1 MEDTVFNE
9 RYKIIEKV
17 GGGGMAD
24 VYKAEDL
31 VLGRTVALK
40 ILHKQYA
47 SDEGF
52 LERFRREAR
61 AAAKLSH
68 PNVVSIFDVGEE
80 NGVHFIVME
89 FVKGMTLK
97 KLIQKDAPLSTE
109 KVVHIAMQIAKA
121 MEFAHEHEII
131 HRDIKP
137 QNVIITDDGEIKV
150 TDFGIARAGATSTM
164 TRTGAVMGTAHYIS
178 PEQAQGSIVGP
189 TTDVYSLGVVMYEM
203 ATGELPFRGE
213 NPVSVAL
220 KHINDTPMPP
230 RSVFGDIPVSLEAV
244 IMKSMAKNPNDR
256 YRSAEAVRED
266 LKRVIEGL
274 PVKVMG
280 AVVPGGSDAS
290 DMTRTMTAQQPRTA
304 AANGRNGRRKPKKG
318 LIAAIIAAILLLL
331 IGAGVL
337 AYTLLSAPN
346 VVVPDIKGKT
356 LSQAQQA
363 LDAVGLKLRV
373 EKEIANDKVQPG
385 RVISQNPAS
394 GAKMKKGDTVTVVM
408 SKGLDTVAAPDL
420 TGKTEAEAAAIL
432 KKAGL
437 LLGKVDSGSSD
448 TVAEGQVMAQSPK
461 AGARVEKGGTVDIT
475 ISTGAEQVKVPD
487 VTNNTVDAATSI
499 LQNAGFKVERFDDYN
514 ETVAKDHVIKQSPIA
529 GDKASEGSTVTIT
542 VSKGSAKVTMKNLKG
557 MSKADA
563 IAWLTENDL
572 QNSVTTAA
580 GPPGTVP
587 GNVWDQDPAAGT
599 VVTKGSTTVGLWV
612 QPSP

>member
-1 MEDTVFNE
+1 M
-9 RYKIIEKV
+9 
-17 GGGGMAD
+17 
-24 VYKAEDL
+24 
-31 VLGRTVALK
+31 
-40 ILHKQYA
+40 
-47 SDEGF
+47 
-52 LERFRREAR
+52 
-61 AAAKLSH
+61 
-68 PNVVSIFDVGEE
+68 
-80 NGVHFIVME
+80 
-89 FVKGMTLK
+89 
-97 KLIQKDAPLSTE
+97 
-109 KVVHIAMQIAKA
+109 
-121 MEFAHEHEII
+121 
-131 HRDIKP
+131 
-137 QNVIITDDGEIKV
+137 
-150 TDFGIARAGATSTM
+150 
-164 TRTGAVMGTAHYIS
+164 
-178 PEQAQGSIVGP
+178 
-189 TTDVYSLGVVMYEM
+189 
-203 ATGELPFRGE
+203 
-213 NPVSVAL
+213 
-220 KHINDTPMPP
+220 
-230 RSVFGDIPVSLEAV
+230 
-244 IMKSMAKNPNDR
+244 
-256 YRSAEAVRED
+256 
-266 LKRVIEGL
+266 
-274 PVKVMG
+274 
-280 AVVPGGSDAS
+280 
-290 DMTRTMTAQQPRTA
+290 
-304 AANGRNGRRKPKKG
+304 
-318 LIAAIIAAILLLL
+318 LLL
-331 IGAGVL
+331 IGIGVL
-337 AYTLLSAPN
+337 AYTLLTAPN

-385 RVISQNPAS
+385 RVISQNPSS

-475 ISTGAEQVKVPD
+475 ISSGAEQVKVPD

-572 QNSVTTAA
+572 QNSITTAA

-599 VVTKGSTTVGLWV
+599 VVAKGSTTVGLWV
-612 QPSP
+612 QPGP

>member
-1 MEDTVFNE
+1 LEDAVFNG

-24 VYKAEDL
+24 VYKAEDQ

-40 ILHKQYA
+40 ILHKQFA

-61 AAAKLSH
+61 AAAKLTH
-68 PNVVSIFDVGEE
+68 PNIVSIYDVGEE
-80 NGVHFIVME
+80 GGVHFIVME

-109 KVVHIAMQIAKA
+109 KVVHISMQIAKA

-137 QNVIITDDGEIKV
+137 QNVIITDNGEIKV

-189 TTDVYSLGVVMYEM
+189 TTDIYSLGVVMYEM

-220 KHINDTPMPP
+220 KHINDTPIPP

-244 IMKSMAKNPNDR
+244 IIKCMTKNPNER
-256 YRSAEAVRED
+256 YRSADAVRED

-274 PVKVMG
+274 PVKIVG
-280 AVVPGGSDAS
+280 AATPAAGDPS
-290 DMTRTMTAQQPRTA
+290 DMTRTIAAQNGLPSGRKVQKKPRW
-304 AANGRNGRRKPKKG
+304 G
-318 LIAAIIAAILLLL
+318 LIAAIIAIVLILL
-331 IGAGVL
+331 IGGGVL
-337 AYTLLSAPN
+337 AYTLISSPSI
-346 VVVPDIKGKT
+346 VVPDIKGKT

-363 LDAVGLKLRV
+363 LDAVGLKLQV
-373 EKEIANDKVQPG
+373 TKEVTNDKIAPG
-385 RVISQNPAS
+385 RVISQDPTA
-394 GAKMKKGDTVTVVM
+394 GAKMKKGGTVTVVM
-408 SKGLDTVAAPDL
+408 SKGLETVAAPDL
-420 TGKTEAEAAAIL
+420 TGKTEAEASALL

-437 LLGKVDSGSSD
+437 LLGKIDTGFSD
-448 TVAEGQVMAQSPK
+448 TIAEGQVMAQSPK
-461 AGARVEKGGTVDIT
+461 AGARVEKGGAIDIT
-475 ISTGAEQVKVPD
+475 ISGGAQQLKVPD

-499 LQNAGFKVERFDDYN
+499 LENSGFKVSRFDDYN
-514 ETVAKDHVIKQSPIA
+514 ETIAKDHVIKQSPIA
-529 GDKASEGSTVTIT
+529 GEKAAKGSTVTIT
-542 VSKGSAKVTMKNLKG
+542 VSKGSSKVTMIDLRG
-557 MSKADA
+557 MLQANAK
-563 IAWLTENDL
+563 AWLDSNGL
-572 QNSVTTAA
+572 LMTTTPAPA
-580 GPPGTVP
+580 PPGTP
-587 GNVWDQDPAAGT
+587 
-599 VVTKGSTTVGLWV
+599 STTVMT
-612 QPSP
+612 QNPSNSTVVDRGSTISLGVSP

>member
-1 MEDTVFNE
+1 LEEAVFNG
-9 RYKIIEKV
+9 RYRIIEKV

-24 VYKAEDL
+24 VYRAEDQ

-40 ILHKQYA
+40 ILHKQFA

-61 AAAKLSH
+61 AAAKLTH
-68 PNVVSIFDVGEE
+68 PNIVSIYDVGEE
-80 NGVHFIVME
+80 GGVHFIVME
-89 FVKGMTLK
+89 YVHGMTLK

-109 KVVHIAMQIAKA
+109 KVVHIGMQIAKA

-137 QNVIITDDGEIKV
+137 QNVIITDNGEIKV

-220 KHINDTPMPP
+220 KHINDTPIPP
-230 RSVFGDIPVSLEAV
+230 RSVFGDLPASLEAV
-244 IMKSMAKNPNDR
+244 IIKCMAKNPNER
-256 YRSAEAVRED
+256 YRSAEAVRDD

-274 PVKVMG
+274 PVKIMG
-280 AVVPGGSDAS
+280 AATSAAGDAS
-290 DMTRTMTAQQPRTA
+290 DMTRTMAAQSSRPA
-304 AANGRNGRRKPKKG
+304 GGDGRRKPKKA
-318 LIAAIIAAILLLL
+318 LIAAIIAVILLLL
-331 IGAGVL
+331 LGGGAL
-337 AYTLLSAPN
+337 AYSLLSTPS

-363 LDAVGLKLRV
+363 LDAAGLKLQV
-373 EKEIANDKVQPG
+373 EKEVTNEKVAPG
-385 RVISQNPAS
+385 RVISQDPAA
-394 GAKMKKGDTVTVVM
+394 GEKMKKGGTVTVVM
-408 SKGLDTVAAPDL
+408 SKGLETVVAPDL
-420 TGKTEAEAAAIL
+420 TGKTEAEAAEAL

-437 LLGKVDSGSSD
+437 LLGKVGTGFSD

-461 AGARVEKGGTVDIT
+461 AGARVEKGGAVDIT
-475 ISTGAEQVKVPD
+475 ISSGSQQIKVPD
-487 VTNNTVDAATSI
+487 VTNNTVDAAISI
-499 LQNAGFKVERFDDYN
+499 LENAGFKVDRFDDYN
-514 ETVAKDHVIKQSPIA
+514 ETIEKNHVIKQSPVS
-529 GDKASEGSTVTIT
+529 GDKAAKGSTVTIT
-542 VSKGSAKVTMKNLKG
+542 VSKGSAKVTLINLKG
-557 MSKADA
+557 MKQADA
-563 IAWLTENDL
+563 NAWLASNDL
-572 QNSVTTAA
+572 LVSPTTAA
-580 GPPGTVP
+580 GPPGTVS
-587 GNVWDQDPAAGT
+587 GNVWDMNPASG
-599 VVTKGSTTVGLWV
+599 VIVNRGSTVGIWV
-612 QPSP
+612 QP

>member
-1 MEDTVFNE
+1 LEDTVFNE
-9 RYKIIEKV
+9 RYRIIEKV

-47 SDEGF
+47 TDEGF

-68 PNVVSIFDVGEE
+68 PNVVSIYDVGEE
-80 NGVHFIVME
+80 NGVYFIVME

-189 TTDVYSLGVVMYEM
+189 TTDIYSLGVVMYEM

-213 NPVSVAL
+213 NPVAVAL

-230 RSVFGDIPVSLEAV
+230 RSVFGDMPVSLEAV
-244 IMKSMAKNPNDR
+244 IMKAMAKNPNDR
-256 YRSAEAVRED
+256 YRSAEAVRTD

-280 AVVPGGSDAS
+280 AAMQAGDPS
-290 DMTRTMTAQQPRTA
+290 DMTRTMTAQQPRTSSTS
-304 AANGRNGRRKPKKG
+304 RRRKPKKG
-318 LIAAIIAAILLLL
+318 LIAGIIAVVLLLL
-331 IGAGVL
+331 IGGGAL
-337 AYTLLSAPN
+337 AYSLLSGPS
-346 VVVPDIKGKT
+346 VVAPDIKGKT

-373 EKEIANDKVQPG
+373 EKEVTNDKVQPG

-408 SKGLDTVAAPDL
+408 SKGLETVAAPDL

-437 LLGKVDSGSSD
+437 LLGKVDTGNSD

-461 AGARVEKGGTVDIT
+461 AGARVEKGGAIDIT
-475 ISTGAEQVKVPD
+475 ISSGAAQIKVPD

-499 LQNAGFKVERFDDYN
+499 LENAGFKVERFDDYN
-514 ETVAKDHVIKQSPIA
+514 ETIEKDHVIKQSPIG
-529 GDKASEGSTVTIT
+529 GDKATKGSTVTIT
-542 VSKGSAKVTMKNLKG
+542 VSKGSSKVTLINLKT
-557 MSKADA
+557 MTQADA
-563 IAWLTENDL
+563 TAWLTNNDL
-572 QNSVTTAA
+572 LAAVTTAA
-580 GPPGTVP
+580 GPPGTAS
-587 GNVWDQDPAAGT
+587 GKVWDMDPASGII
-599 VVTKGSTTVGLWV
+599 VNRGSTVSIWV
-612 QPSP
+612 QP

>member
-1 MEDTVFNE
+1 MEEAVFNG
-9 RYKIIEKV
+9 RYRIIEKV

-24 VYKAEDL
+24 VYRAEDQ

-40 ILHKQYA
+40 ILHKQFA

-61 AAAKLSH
+61 AAAKLTH
-68 PNVVSIFDVGEE
+68 PNIVSIYDVGEE
-80 NGVHFIVME
+80 GGVHFIVME
-89 FVKGMTLK
+89 YVHGMTLK

-109 KVVHIAMQIAKA
+109 KVVHIGMQIAKA

-137 QNVIITDDGEIKV
+137 QNVIITDNGEIKV

-220 KHINDTPMPP
+220 KHINDTPIPP
-230 RSVFGDIPVSLEAV
+230 RSVFGDLPASLEAV
-244 IMKSMAKNPNDR
+244 IIKCMAKNPNER
-256 YRSAEAVRED
+256 YRSAEAVRDD

-274 PVKVMG
+274 PVKIMG
-280 AVVPGGSDAS
+280 AATSAAGDAS
-290 DMTRTMTAQQPRTA
+290 DMTRTMAAQSSRPA
-304 AANGRNGRRKPKKG
+304 GGDGRRKPKKA
-318 LIAAIIAAILLLL
+318 LIAAIIAVILLLL
-331 IGAGVL
+331 LGGGAL
-337 AYTLLSAPN
+337 AYSLLSTPS

-363 LDAVGLKLRV
+363 LDAAGLKLQV
-373 EKEIANDKVQPG
+373 EKEVTNEKVAPG
-385 RVISQNPAS
+385 RVISQDPAA
-394 GAKMKKGDTVTVVM
+394 GEKMKKGGTVTVVM
-408 SKGLDTVAAPDL
+408 SKGLETVVAPDL
-420 TGKTEAEAAAIL
+420 TGKTEAEAAEAL

-437 LLGKVDSGSSD
+437 LLGKVGTGFSD

-461 AGARVEKGGTVDIT
+461 AGARVEKGGAVDIT
-475 ISTGAEQVKVPD
+475 ISSGSQQIKVPD
-487 VTNNTVDAATSI
+487 VTNNTVDAAISI
-499 LQNAGFKVERFDDYN
+499 LENAGFKVDRFDDYN
-514 ETVAKDHVIKQSPIA
+514 ETIEKNHVIKQSPVS
-529 GDKASEGSTVTIT
+529 GDKAAKGSTVTIT
-542 VSKGSAKVTMKNLKG
+542 VSKGSAKVTLINLKG
-557 MSKADA
+557 MKQADA
-563 IAWLTENDL
+563 NAWLASNDL
-572 QNSVTTAA
+572 LVSPTTAA
-580 GPPGTVP
+580 GPPGTVS
-587 GNVWDQDPAAGT
+587 GNVWDMNPASG
-599 VVTKGSTTVGLWV
+599 VIVNRGSTVGIWV
-612 QPSP
+612 QP

>member
-1 MEDTVFNE
+1 MEDTVFNG

-280 AVVPGGSDAS
+280 TVVPGGSDAS
-290 DMTRTMTAQQPRTA
+290 DMTRTMTAQPPRTA
-304 AANGRNGRRKPKKG
+304 SANGRNGRRKPKKG
-318 LIAAIIAAILLLL
+318 LIAAIIAAVLLLL
-331 IGAGVL
+331 IGIGVL
-337 AYTLLSAPN
+337 AYTLLTAPS

-363 LDAVGLKLRV
+363 LDAQGLKLRV
-373 EKEIANDKVQPG
+373 EKEITNDKVQPG
-385 RVISQNPAS
+385 RVISQNPSS
-394 GAKMKKGDTVTVVM
+394 GTKMKKGDTVTVVM

-448 TVAEGQVMAQSPK
+448 TIAEGQVMAQSPK

-475 ISTGAEQVKVPD
+475 ISSGAEQVKVPD

-499 LQNAGFKVERFDDYN
+499 LENAGFKVERFDDYN
-514 ETVAKDHVIKQSPIA
+514 ETVAADHVIKQSPVA

-563 IAWLTENDL
+563 IAWLTQNDL

-599 VVTKGSTTVGLWV
+599 IVTKGSTTVGLWV
-612 QPSP
+612 QPGP

>member
-1 MEDTVFNE
+1 LEDAVFNG

-24 VYKAEDL
+24 VYKAEDQ

-40 ILHKQYA
+40 ILHKQFA

-61 AAAKLSH
+61 AAAKLTH
-68 PNVVSIFDVGEE
+68 PNIVSIYDVGEE
-80 NGVHFIVME
+80 GGVHFIVME

-109 KVVHIAMQIAKA
+109 KVVHISMQIAKA

-137 QNVIITDDGEIKV
+137 QNVIITDNGEIKV

-189 TTDVYSLGVVMYEM
+189 TTDIYSLGVVMYEM

-220 KHINDTPMPP
+220 KHINDTPIPP

-244 IMKSMAKNPNDR
+244 IIKCMTKNPNER
-256 YRSAEAVRED
+256 YRSADAVRED

-274 PVKVMG
+274 PVKIVG
-280 AVVPGGSDAS
+280 AATPAAGDPS
-290 DMTRTMTAQQPRTA
+290 DMTRTIAAQ
-304 AANGRNGRRKPKKG
+304 NGRPSGRTVQKKPRWG
-318 LIAAIIAAILLLL
+318 LIAAIIAVFLILL
-331 IGAGVL
+331 IGGGVL
-337 AYTLLSAPN
+337 AYTLISSPSI
-346 VVVPDIKGKT
+346 VVPDIKGKT

-363 LDAVGLKLRV
+363 LDAVGLKLQV
-373 EKEIANDKVQPG
+373 AKEVTNDKIAPG
-385 RVISQNPAS
+385 RVISQDPAA
-394 GAKMKKGDTVTVVM
+394 GAKMKKGGTVTVIM
-408 SKGLDTVAAPDL
+408 SKGLETVAAPDL
-420 TGKTEAEAAAIL
+420 TGKTEAEATALL

-437 LLGKVDSGSSD
+437 LLGKVDTGFSD
-448 TVAEGQVMAQSPK
+448 TIAEGQVMAQSPK
-461 AGARVEKGGTVDIT
+461 AGARVEKGGAIDIT
-475 ISTGAEQVKVPD
+475 ISGGAQQLKVPD

-499 LQNAGFKVERFDDYN
+499 LENAGFKVERFDDYN
-514 ETVAKDHVIKQSPIA
+514 ETIAKDHVIKQSPIA
-529 GDKASEGSTVTIT
+529 GEKAAKGATVTIT
-542 VSKGSAKVTMKNLKG
+542 VSKGSSKVTLINLKT
-557 MSKADA
+557 MKQVDA
-563 IAWLTENDL
+563 VAWLTNNGL
-572 QNSVTTAA
+572 QNSITTAA
-580 GPPGTVP
+580 GPPGTVA
-587 GNVWDQDPAAGT
+587 GNVWDQNPANGI
-599 VVTKGSTTVGLWV
+599 VIDRGSTVGLWV
-612 QPSP
+612 QP